1 MPIFQL
7 KKSEKFFLSHVF
19 KDFEPLHLK
28 NIAPVGGAG
37 GYRTTY
43 HPSLQKIIK

>member
-7 KKSEKFFLSHVF
+7 KKSEKFFLSYVF

-28 NIAPVGGAG
+28 NIAPVGGEDTAPP
-37 GYRTTY
+37 T
-43 HPSLQKIIK
+43 PFSSKNN